1 MGLVRA
7 GTGTEPPSEE
17 AVGPGST
24 PSPWYVRRRR
34 WVELAG
40 FAVFVAALFAVYLR
54 LSRTSPEN
62 SDQAN
67 ILLAASDM
75 LHGNLLL
82 HGWYLTD
89 VSFYTTELP
98 QYALLEIFFGVH
110 ANTAHIAAAM
120 TYTLAVLLAVLLARG
135 GFTSRAAAIRMA
147 IAAGI
152 LLAPQLGIGV
162 SALLLSVGH
171 IGTAV
176 PVLLI
181 WLLLDRAPARW
192 WVPVLTALG
201 LAWALIA
208 DQLVLVVGVIPLALV
223 CVLRVAEAA
232 VRERSP
238 SRGVAARRYELSLI
252 AAAGAAAGFAWVAE
266 QLLRALGGYI
276 LNPIRFTFT
285 FHHIGASLNFL
296 WAVPDIFGAD
306 YRGLAGGPYC
316 TALLHM
322 AGLALVG
329 LGLLVAARRFPVG
342 ATLVD
347 QVLAVAIVVTIV
359 LFAVTSAG
367 SQGPH
372 EIAVV
377 APFGAALTARML
389 AGSQASRTRAGGVP
403 ARRTRVVAYG
413 AGLVVLLGY
422 LGGLAHDVVRPAAP
436 PDGSQLASWLQA
448 HHLRYGLSGYWQ
460 SSIVTVDT
468 GGQVKIRAL
477 LKNTMGPYLWAA
489 KPAWYDPAS
498 QQANFIV
505 LDSTRSQ
512 LLYWEPRAV
521 IARHF
526 GRPAREYNVGPFTVM
541 VWDKNLLSSI
551 PREPPGLSQPG
562 NRQENHLARRGAV
575 KEWSPPSSARAFT
588 QDTSSAP
595 AAAR

>member
-7 GTGTEPPSEE
+7 GTETEPPSDE
-17 AVGPGST
+17 AAGPGST
-24 PSPWYVRRRR
+24 LSPWYVRRRR
-34 WVELAG
+34 WVEAAG
-40 FAVFVAALFAVYLR
+40 FAVFAAALFAMYLP

-89 VSFYTTELP
+89 VSFYTTEVP

-120 TYTLAVLLAVLLARG
+120 TYTLAVLLAVLVARG
-135 GFTSRAAAIRMA
+135 GFTSRAAVIRLL
-147 IAAGI
+147 IVAGI
-152 LLAPQLGIGV
+152 MLAPQLGIGV
-162 SALLLSVGH
+162 AALLLSVGH

-181 WLLLDRAPARW
+181 FLLLDRAPQRW
-192 WVPVLTALG
+192 YVPALTALG

-208 DQLVLVVGVIPLALV
+208 DQLVLIVGVIPLALV
-223 CVLRVAEAA
+223 CALRVLEAA

-252 AAAGAAAGFAWVAE
+252 AAAGAAAGLAWVAE
-266 QLLRALGGYI
+266 RVLRALGGYI
-276 LNPIRFTFT
+276 LNPIRFAYS
-285 FHHIGASLNFL
+285 FHHIGASVHNL
-296 WAVPDIFGAD
+296 WAVPRIFGAD
-306 YRGLAGGPYC
+306 YRGLAGGPFY

-322 AGLALVG
+322 TSLALVA
-329 LGLLVAARRFPVG
+329 LALLVLARRFFSG
-342 ATLVD
+342 AALVD
-347 QVLAVAIVVTIV
+347 QVLGVAIVLNLV
-359 LFAVTSAG
+359 LFAVSGAG

-377 APFGAALTARML
+377 APFGAALAARML
-389 AGSQASRTRAGGVP
+389 AGSQASRTRAQGVL

-422 LGGLAHDVVRPAAP
+422 LGGLAHDAVRPAAP
-436 PDGSQLASWLQA
+436 PDGSQVASWLEA
-448 HHLRYGLSGYWQ
+448 HHLRYGLGGYWQ

-468 GGQVKIRAL
+468 GGQVKVRAL
-477 LKNTMGPYLWAA
+477 LGNIRGPYLWLA
-489 KPAWYDPAS
+489 KPSWYDPAG

-505 LDSTRSQ
+505 LDSTRGY
-512 LLYWEPRAV
+512 LYWEPGAL
-521 IARHF
+521 IKKYF
-526 GRPAREYNVGPFTVM
+526 GRPAREYKIGPFTVM

-551 PREPPGLSQPG
+551 PR
-562 NRQENHLARRGAV
+562 
-575 KEWSPPSSARAFT
+575 
-588 QDTSSAP
+588 
-595 AAAR
+595 